1 MTNAYRHAYTEGTTE
16 KQQKNEE
23 QENKDGSDDRAT

>member
-1 MTNAYRHAYTEGTTE
+1 MTNAYRRAYSEGTTE

-23 QENKDGSDDRAT
+23 QENKDSSDNRAT